1 MDLAVAKP
9 DSLTSSLCTTALIL
23 SIQHEG
29 KRQKNLYL
37 KCYAPSLSWEMLK
50 NMKFTEVCP
59 LRVLCPINKNLSMYL
74 TPKASSSLS
83 TLYSSYSKA
92 LNRKAFQLSS
102 LSLLKLQNL
111 DRAFLQLF
119 SFYQF
124 LQPANQQMHLS
135 TKKCCVLKHVM
146 AKNQWRTS
154 ME

>member
-74 TPKASSSLS
+74 NPKASSSLS

-102 LSLLKLQNL
+102 LL
-111 DRAFLQLF
+111 FLYSNYRIQIGHSF
-119 SFYQF
+119 SFF
-124 LQPANQQMHLS
+124 PFINFCNLLIS
-135 TKKCCVLKHVM
+135 KCTYPLRNAVF
-146 AKNQWRTS
+146 
-154 ME
+154 